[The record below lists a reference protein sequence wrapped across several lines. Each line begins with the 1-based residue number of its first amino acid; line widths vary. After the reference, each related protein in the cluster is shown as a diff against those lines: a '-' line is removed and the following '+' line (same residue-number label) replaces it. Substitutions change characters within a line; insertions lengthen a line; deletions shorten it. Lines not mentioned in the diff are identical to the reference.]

1 MKKKIL
7 LGSFLLVMAA
17 LIATGSAPSATGQA
31 NAGKVS
37 ERQLITV
44 LNPAIASKFV
54 ERVPLA
60 PRADTVE
67 GKTIFLVDLQWG
79 GPEAAY
85 SVYEEMKGWFARNM
99 PSVNVEIRRSKGGW
113 MGGDDSG
120 LRKEIAEKK
129 AAGVMIGIG
138 G

>member
-7 LGSFLLVMAA
+7 LGSLLLAIAV
-17 LIATGSAPSATGQA
+17 ITSIGSTPPATGEDG
-31 NAGKVS
+31 
-37 ERQLITV
+37 LITI
-44 LNPAIASKFV
+44 LNPAIASNFV

-60 PRADTVE
+60 ARADTVE

-85 SVYEEMKGWFARNM
+85 SVFEEMKLWFARNM

-129 AAGVMIGIG
+129 AAGVMVGIG

>member
-1 MKKKIL
+1 MKRKIL
-7 LGSFLLVMAA
+7 LGSFLLTIAVM
-17 LIATGSAPSATGQA
+17 ISIGSTPPATGEDG
-31 NAGKVS
+31 
-37 ERQLITV
+37 LITI
-44 LNPAIASKFV
+44 LNPAISSKFV

-60 PRADTVE
+60 ARADTVE

-85 SVYEEMKGWFARNM
+85 SVFEEMKVWFARNM

-120 LRKEIAEKK
+120 LRKEIADKK